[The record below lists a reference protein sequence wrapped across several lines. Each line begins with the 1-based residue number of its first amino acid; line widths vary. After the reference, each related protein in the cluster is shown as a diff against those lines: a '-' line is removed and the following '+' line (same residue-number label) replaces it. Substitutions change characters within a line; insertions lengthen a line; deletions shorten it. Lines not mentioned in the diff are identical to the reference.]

1 MKIVRSSVV
10 TLLVVIFM
18 TLFFWA
24 NAQDRATLERKK
36 KETEREISL
45 TKKILEQTGR
55 EKSDN
60 LHKLTA
66 VKNLIKARER
76 LIYTLTQQVRNLA
89 VELEINREELSRLE
103 KRLSIEKDN
112 YAKLLVSTYKTKGTY
127 SEIVFVMSSNGF
139 FNALNRLKYLRLFSK
154 EQDRLVASIAQRK
167 AEISATIEKQEK
179 LKAEL
184 EAVLEKRTIER
195 NTLEEDKLKKDE
207 IVKSLAGKEHELK
220 EKLKKQQA
228 AFEDLNKQIKIAIQR
243 EMEEARR
250 KREEEAKKKGEP
262 KGSSGNNANN
272 LTPEAQALS
281 DEFSGNKHKL
291 PWPVDRGF
299 VSQKFGRF
307 AHPTLQGIYIENN
320 GVDIATPEYSKA
332 RAVFRG
338 EVSAIF
344 PVPGMGKAV
353 LLNHGEYYT
362 VYARLE
368 EVYVKQG
375 QKVTLKENIGLIM
388 TDENG
393 KTELHFEVWKNQE
406 KLNPELWISIK

>member
-1 MKIVRSSVV
+1 MV
-10 TLLVVIFM
+10 LV
-18 TLFFWA
+18 FWA
-24 NAQDRATLERKK
+24 NAQDRATLEKKK

-89 VELEINREELSRLE
+89 VELEINREELARLE
-103 KRLSIEKDN
+103 KRLEIEKSN
-112 YAKLLVSTYKTKGTY
+112 YAKLLVNTYKTRGTH
-127 SEIVFVMSSNGF
+127 SSIVFVLSSKGF
-139 FNALNRLKYLRLFSK
+139 FNAINRLKYLRLFGK
-154 EQDRLVASIAQRK
+154 EQDRLLESIDERK
-167 AEISATIEKQEK
+167 NAIAARIAEQEQ
-179 LKAEL
+179 LKEEL
-184 EAVLEKRTIER
+184 ESVLEKRTIER
-195 NTLEEDKLKKDE
+195 NTLEEDKQKKDE
-207 IVKSLAGKEHELK
+207 LIKSLAGKEQELK
-220 EKLKKQQA
+220 DKLRKQQI
-228 AFEDLNKQIKIAIQR
+228 AFEDLNRQIKIAIQR
-243 EMEEARR
+243 EMEEARK
-250 KREEEAKKKGEP
+250 KREAEAKKKGETQ
-262 KGSSGNNANN
+262 STTNNANN

-281 DEFSGNKHKL
+281 DEFSGNKFKL

-320 GVDIATPEYSKA
+320 GVDIACPEFSKS

-375 QKVTLKENIGLIM
+375 QKVAIKELLGLIM

-406 KLNPELWISIK
+406 KLNPEQWISIK